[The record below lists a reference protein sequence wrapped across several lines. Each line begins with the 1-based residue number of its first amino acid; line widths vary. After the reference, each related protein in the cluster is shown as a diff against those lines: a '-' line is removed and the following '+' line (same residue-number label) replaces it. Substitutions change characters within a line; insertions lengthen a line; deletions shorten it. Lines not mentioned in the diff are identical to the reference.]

1 MKYSVFIAAASAV
14 SSAAALQLAA
24 RQVRPPLVVVKRAIT
39 HPPAWAPPG
48 QRLPRKP
55 RLSDEMSHC

>member
-24 RQVRPPLVVVKRAIT
+24 RQVRPPLVVVKRAISHSSRLGT
-39 HPPAWAPPG
+39 AWATPPP
-48 QRLPRKP
+48 QTATQ
-55 RLSDEMSHC
+55 